1 MYLDQLEKRHLTFFN
16 VKKRRLLT
24 ISMVLYSFVIG
35 NNNFEINVIVFFV
48 TKFLLFFFIK
58 HQLKQNIFF
67 CSFGDSVKLP

>member
-48 TKFLLFFFIK
+48 TKCLFFYETSVETKYF
-58 HQLKQNIFF
+58 FF